1 MNDVLPKSGEQD
13 IDRKF
18 LIFLFRKILHPGN
31 TEIWWTQEQNEIEQT
46 ARKEKDA
53 DGSCMDIMCIVDRG
67 IHRQSKI

>member
-1 MNDVLPKSGEQD
+1 MMFFISLESKILIGN
-13 IDRKF
+13 I
-18 LIFLFRKILHPGN
+18 IFLFRKISHPGN
-31 TEIWWTQEQNEIEQT
+31 TKIWWTHEPHEIEKT